1 MPSLPPGPKRGL
13 LTTLRTLR
21 DPFGALRSYAETYG
35 DPFTVALP
43 LQGSIVITADLEA
56 IRTVFAAPPE
66 TFGSMGAKVMGPILG
81 AGSLL
86 VLEGA
91 AHRRARKLLNP
102 PFHGDRMR
110 AYGNVIRDVTLA
122 RSAAFGVGSR
132 FTVQD
137 LAGAISLEVI
147 LQAVF
152 GIRGTDRLARFDSAV
167 RATMGSLGAFVGV
180 PFLRRS
186 FGGLGPWARFQR
198 RRAALAAL
206 VGEEIALRQ
215 RDGIERD
222 DILSL
227 LLAARYE
234 DGTPLGEDQLF
245 DQLLTLVAAGHETT
259 MIALSWAFYWL
270 HRTPDALARLLAELD
285 ALPPE
290 PETDALARL
299 PYLDAVACETLRLY
313 PVVPLV
319 TRLLAAPF
327 ELKGHPLPAGVAVG
341 VATGLVHYRPDLYP
355 EPERFHP
362 ERFVNKSFGPSEY
375 FPFGGGVR
383 RCLGAAFAMYELKI
397 VLGTLL
403 RTLRVKL
410 AHDRAVPPAMRAA
423 GVGPGRP
430 VAVVVTKRRD

>member
-1 MPSLPPGPKRGL
+1 VPSLPPGPKRGL
-13 LTTLRTLR
+13 LTTLRTVR
-21 DPFGALRSYAETYG
+21 DPFGALQRFSAAYG
-35 DPFTVALP
+35 DPFTIAMP
-43 LQGSIVITADLEA
+43 LQGPIVVTSDLEA
-56 IRTVFAAPPE
+56 VRGVFGASPE
-66 TFGSMGAKVMGPILG
+66 TFGSMGAKMMGPILG

-86 VLEGA
+86 ILEGA

-110 AYGNVIRDVTLA
+110 AYGRVIRDVA
-122 RSAAFGVGSR
+122 RERIASFAAGTR
-132 FTVQD
+132 FAVQD
-137 LAGAISLEVI
+137 VAGAISLEVI

-152 GIRGTDRLARFDSAV
+152 GVRGTHRLARFDRAV
-167 RATMGSLGAFVGV
+167 RDTMGSLGAYVGV

-198 RRAALAAL
+198 RRAHLAAL
-206 VGEEIALRQ
+206 VAEEVALR
-215 RDGIERD
+215 RKDGVERD
-222 DILSL
+222 DILCL
-227 LLAARYE
+227 LLSARYE
-234 DGTPLGEDQLF
+234 DGTPISDDHLF

-270 HRTPDALARLLAELD
+270 HWTPEALAPLLAELD
-285 ALPPE
+285 ALPENPE
-290 PETDALARL
+290 PEVLARL

-327 ELKGHPLPAGVAVG
+327 ELKGYALPAGVAVG
-341 VATGLVHYRPDLYP
+341 VATGLIHYRSDLYP
-355 EPERFHP
+355 EPTRFRP
-362 ERFVNKSFGPSEY
+362 DRFLGKTFGPNEY

-397 VLGTLL
+397 VLGTML

-410 AHDRAVPPAMRAA
+410 ADERRVPPAMRAA

-430 VAVVVTKRRD
+430 IAVVVTERRA